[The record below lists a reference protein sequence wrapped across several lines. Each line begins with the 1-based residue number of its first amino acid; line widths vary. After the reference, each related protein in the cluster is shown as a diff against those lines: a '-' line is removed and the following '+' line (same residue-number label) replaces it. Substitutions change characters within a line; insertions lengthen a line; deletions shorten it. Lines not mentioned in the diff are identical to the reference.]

1 MARRVALSA
10 SDRRRVSLTSHE
22 AAGGPVERRVLPAA
36 AVASLDNGALR
47 RSHRDPRPAEPG
59 PGLADAPE
67 LPPEADR
74 LAVPEAD
81 LSGDAAEVWRDV
93 IAAGD
98 GDTLKRGK
106 VRKQIGRT
114 LRGVGL
120 YLFVAAGMH
129 AAGTAKKAKG
139 RAAARRTTVD
149 EAGRGRRS
157 VAAHYPEALP
167 AFDAALRHALVNPAP
182 LPALAAASPNG
193 AAGGGGVIAVDHL
206 LSDGRGSQ
214 PVTGDGLQDL
224 RGRRSGLQPA
234 AVCRGVAVL
243 LRHPSRAA
251 LAHPRGAAEHPRQD
265 RRRRTGLAGRSPG
278 GARCH
283 LPTLPRRDRGL
294 ALLLPA
300 LPALRGDPAGPL
312 VRPVRAGGVAGE
324 AGKAG
329 RAVKLAGT
337 GAAMAD
343 RAARGGP
350 GALANTTRC
359 DVFESVASR
368 IAAAGELL
376 RESERLARGALA
388 LAIEAG
394 GRLASAKAAAKHG
407 EWLPG
412 LAAAGIQ
419 PRTAQRAIELHRR
432 AEEARALP
440 GAEAL
445 SPSLALRM
453 LPSVAGAG
461 DRRRG
466 PRNPAKDGADTARR
480 RRARPGTPRASLT
493 LTDADKRRLV
503 EAAERRGLSQAALL
517 RAALAAYLGG
527 TGRR

>member
-1 MARRVALSA
+1 M
-10 SDRRRVSLTSHE
+10 
-22 AAGGPVERRVLPAA
+22 
-36 AVASLDNGALR
+36 
-47 RSHRDPRPAEPG
+47 
-59 PGLADAPE
+59 
-67 LPPEADR
+67 
-74 LAVPEAD
+74 
-81 LSGDAAEVWRDV
+81 
-93 IAAGD
+93 
-98 GDTLKRGK
+98 
-106 VRKQIGRT
+106 
-114 LRGVGL
+114 
-120 YLFVAAGMH
+120 
-129 AAGTAKKAKG
+129 
-139 RAAARRTTVD
+139 
-149 EAGRGRRS
+149 
-157 VAAHYPEALP
+157 
-167 AFDAALRHALVNPAP
+167 
-182 LPALAAASPNG
+182 
-193 AAGGGGVIAVDHL
+193 
-206 LSDGRGSQ
+206 
-214 PVTGDGLQDL
+214 
-224 RGRRSGLQPA
+224 
-234 AVCRGVAVL
+234 
-243 LRHPSRAA
+243 
-251 LAHPRGAAEHPRQD
+251 
-265 RRRRTGLAGRSPG
+265 
-278 GARCH
+278 
-283 LPTLPRRDRGL
+283 
-294 ALLLPA
+294 
-300 LPALRGDPAGPL
+300 
-312 VRPVRAGGVAGE
+312 RAGGVAGE

-466 PRNPAKDGADTARR
+466 PRNPAKGGADTARR

>member
-1 MARRVALSA
+1 M
-10 SDRRRVSLTSHE
+10 
-22 AAGGPVERRVLPAA
+22 
-36 AVASLDNGALR
+36 
-47 RSHRDPRPAEPG
+47 
-59 PGLADAPE
+59 
-67 LPPEADR
+67 
-74 LAVPEAD
+74 
-81 LSGDAAEVWRDV
+81 
-93 IAAGD
+93 
-98 GDTLKRGK
+98 
-106 VRKQIGRT
+106 
-114 LRGVGL
+114 
-120 YLFVAAGMH
+120 
-129 AAGTAKKAKG
+129 
-139 RAAARRTTVD
+139 
-149 EAGRGRRS
+149 
-157 VAAHYPEALP
+157 
-167 AFDAALRHALVNPAP
+167 
-182 LPALAAASPNG
+182 
-193 AAGGGGVIAVDHL
+193 
-206 LSDGRGSQ
+206 
-214 PVTGDGLQDL
+214 
-224 RGRRSGLQPA
+224 
-234 AVCRGVAVL
+234 
-243 LRHPSRAA
+243 
-251 LAHPRGAAEHPRQD
+251 
-265 RRRRTGLAGRSPG
+265 
-278 GARCH
+278 
-283 LPTLPRRDRGL
+283 
-294 ALLLPA
+294 
-300 LPALRGDPAGPL
+300 
-312 VRPVRAGGVAGE
+312 
-324 AGKAG
+324 
-329 RAVKLAGT
+329 KLAGT

-445 SPSLALRM
+445 SPSRALRM

-466 PRNPAKDGADTARR
+466 PRNPAKGGADTARR

-527 TGRR
+527 TGGR